1 MTVPALVVPTAWL
14 PNAID
19 EGARVTGADPVPLN
33 CVVCGELGALS
44 LIVSVPVREPRA
56 EGVKVTEI
64 AQVAPDPNVPGDN
77 GQVDVCAKLPVLEM
91 PAIVRGTVWLFLRV
105 TFFVALAVPITWVP
119 KERLALVKLTASA
132 PVPVN
137 CAVCGE
143 FEALSFTVSVP
154 EREPVT
160 LGVKVTEIVQLVF
173 AASVAGEIGHVE
185 VCAKFPE
192 TEIPLIVRGV
202 VWVLLRTKL
211 SAVLVVCTTQVPK
224 AKLEGFRV

>member
-1 MTVPALVVPTAWL
+1 VAALVVPMAWV
-14 PNAID
+14 PNASD
-19 EGARVTGADPVPLN
+19 GGDKVTGAVPVPLN

-44 LIVSVPVREPRA
+44 VMVSVPAREPRA
-56 EGVKVTEI
+56 VGVKVTEI
-64 AQVAPDPNVPGDN
+64 AQVVFDPNVLGDN

-91 PAIVRGTVWLFLRV
+91 PVIVRGTVWLFLRV
-105 TFFVALAVPITWVP
+105 TVFAALVVLITWVP

-143 FEALSFTVSVP
+143 LEALSLTVSVP
-154 EREPVT
+154 EREPVA
-160 LGVKVTEIVQLVF
+160 LGVKVTEIVQLVL

-202 VWVLLRTKL
+202 VWVLVRTKL
-211 SAVLVVCTTQVPK
+211 SAVLVVWMTQVPK

>member
-105 TFFVALAVPITWVP
+105 TFFVALAVPITWAP

-137 CAVCGE
+137 CAVCG
-143 FEALSFTVSVP
+143 